1 MVSTAFSAF
10 FRTSS
15 GVMPARGCGI
25 GTRRGADI
33 PLACDIDLAKAKN
46 ASLQTTA
53 VGIPSFS
60 NSVES
65 WILHDVQEPQS
76 QIP

>member
-15 GVMPARGCGI
+15 GAIPARGCGI
-25 GTRRGADI
+25 VTKRGAEI
-33 PLACDIDLAKAKN
+33 PLAIETDLANDRN
-46 ASLQTTA
+46 ASLQMMA
-53 VGIPSFS
+53 VGIPLFS

>member
-1 MVSTAFSAF
+1 MVSTALSAF

-15 GVMPARGCGI
+15 GAMPARGCGI
-25 GTRRGADI
+25 ETRRGADI
-33 PLACDIDLAKAKN
+33 PLACDIDLAREKN

-60 NSVES
+60 NSAES